1 MIAYYAKRCL
11 FSTARRSAVML
22 RIILPVTLLL
32 LAAGCRPASY
42 EQFIRADQAQDGEY
56 VFALDLSDS
65 TATYDLSFYTRV
77 DPALMAAA
85 TPSAELAL
93 QVCWLAPQP
102 SVGEAVPPSGVRP
115 SDSPHHSSGAVPPKR
130 GNPGSPAS
138 CRSLGCPRGWHV
150 PQGERLP
157 DSTALSCLAVPEM
170 SEIVYLP
177 FGAEAGS
184 VKLYRSGVNPAPAGE
199 WHLSV
204 TPIAPP
210 EGLRGIGIICKRVD

>member
-1 MIAYYAKRCL
+1 
-11 FSTARRSAVML
+11 ML

-65 TATYDLSFYTRV
+65 TATYDLSLYTRV
-77 DPALMAAA
+77 DPTLMAAA

-93 QVCWLAPQP
+93 QVCWMNPG
-102 SVGEAVPPSGVRP
+102 GEA
-115 SDSPHHSSGAVPPKR
+115 
-130 GNPGSPAS
+130 
-138 CRSLGCPRGWHV
+138 
-150 PQGERLP
+150 
-157 DSTALSCLAVPEM
+157 M

-184 VKLYRSGVNPAPAGE
+184 VKLYRSGVKPAPAGE

>member
-1 MIAYYAKRCL
+1 
-11 FSTARRSAVML
+11 ML

-93 QVCWLAPQP
+93 QVCWLSPQP
-102 SVGEAVPPSGVRP
+102 SVGEAV
-115 SDSPHHSSGAVPPKR
+115 
-130 GNPGSPAS
+130 
-138 CRSLGCPRGWHV
+138 
-150 PQGERLP
+150 P

>member
-1 MIAYYAKRCL
+1 MKATRLAL
-11 FSTARRSAVML
+11 FA
-22 RIILPVTLLL
+22 ILLL
-32 LAAGCRPASY
+32 VACRPASY
-42 EQFIRADQAQDGEY
+42 EQFVRADQAQDGNY
-56 VFALDLSDS
+56 IFALDLSDS
-65 TATYDLSFYTRV
+65 TAIYDLSLYTRV

-102 SVGEAVPPSGVRP
+102 SVEEAVPPSGVRP
-115 SDSPHHSSGAVPPKR
+115 SDSPHHSSGAVPPL
-130 GNPGSPAS
+130 P
-138 CRSLGCPRGWHV
+138 CRGWHV

-157 DSTALSCLAVPEM
+157 DSTALSCLAVPAM

-177 FGAEAGS
+177 YGSAAGS
-184 VKLYRSGVNPAPAGE
+184 VKLYRSGVKPAPAGE

-210 EGLRGIGIICKRVD
+210 AGLRGIGIICKRVD

>member
-1 MIAYYAKRCL
+1 MKATRIAIFAI
-11 FSTARRSAVML
+11 ML
-22 RIILPVTLLL
+22 LV
-32 LAAGCRPASY
+32 GCRPASY

-56 VFALDLSDS
+56 VFALDLPDS
-65 TATYDLSFYTRV
+65 TATYDLSLYTRV

-93 QVCWLAPQP
+93 QVCWLAPAEGGTP
-102 SVGEAVPPSGVRP
+102 LGGST
-115 SDSPHHSSGAVPPKR
+115 
-130 GNPGSPAS
+130 SPA
-138 CRSLGCPRGWHV
+138 CF
-150 PQGERLP
+150 
-157 DSTALSCLAVPEM
+157 AMPEL

-184 VKLYRSGVNPAPAGE
+184 VKLYRSGVKPAPAGE

>member
-1 MIAYYAKRCL
+1 
-11 FSTARRSAVML
+11 ML

-93 QVCWLAPQP
+93 QVCWMNPG
-102 SVGEAVPPSGVRP
+102 GEA
-115 SDSPHHSSGAVPPKR
+115 
-130 GNPGSPAS
+130 
-138 CRSLGCPRGWHV
+138 
-150 PQGERLP
+150 
-157 DSTALSCLAVPEM
+157 M

-184 VKLYRSGVNPAPAGE
+184 VKLYRSGVKPAPAGE

>member
-1 MIAYYAKRCL
+1 MCCVLNSCSKSSIEFRVDDVRQSIDIQRVVNHAP
-11 FSTARRSAVML
+11 
-22 RIILPVTLLL
+22 IILLSALLL
-32 LAAGCRPASY
+32 FAASCRPASY

-65 TATYDLSFYTRV
+65 TVTYDLSLYTRV

-102 SVGEAVPPSGVRP
+102 SVGEAVP
-115 SDSPHHSSGAVPPKR
+115 
-130 GNPGSPAS
+130 
-138 CRSLGCPRGWHV
+138 
-150 PQGERLP
+150 
-157 DSTALSCLAVPEM
+157 DSTALSCLAVPAM

-184 VKLYRSGVNPAPAGE
+184 VKLYRSGVKPAPAGE

>member
-1 MIAYYAKRCL
+1 
-11 FSTARRSAVML
+11 ML

-65 TATYDLSFYTRV
+65 TATYDLSLYTRV

-93 QVCWLAPQP
+93 QVCWLARQP
-102 SVGEAVPPSGVRP
+102 SVGEAVP
-115 SDSPHHSSGAVPPKR
+115 DSA
-130 GNPGSPAS
+130 
-138 CRSLGCPRGWHV
+138 
-150 PQGERLP
+150 
-157 DSTALSCLAVPEM
+157 ALSCLAVPAM

-177 FGAEAGS
+177 FGSAAGS
-184 VKLYRSGVNPAPAGE
+184 VKLYRSGVRPVPAGE
-199 WHLSV
+199 WQLTI
-204 TPIAPP
+204 TPMAPP
-210 EGLRGIGIICKRVD
+210 AGLRGIGIICKRVD

>member
-1 MIAYYAKRCL
+1 MLIINNLPILNSSVGRIKFPYFIDSERVADHAISLAFL
-11 FSTARRSAVML
+11 FSA
-22 RIILPVTLLL
+22 LLL
-32 LAAGCRPASY
+32 FAASCRPASY

-65 TATYDLSFYTRV
+65 TATYDLSLYTRV

-93 QVCWLAPQP
+93 QVCWLGPAVEATASQACF
-102 SVGEAVPPSGVRP
+102 AVP
-115 SDSPHHSSGAVPPKR
+115 A
-130 GNPGSPAS
+130 
-138 CRSLGCPRGWHV
+138 
-150 PQGERLP
+150 
-157 DSTALSCLAVPEM
+157 M

-177 FGAEAGS
+177 YGAAGGT
-184 VKLYRSGVNPAPAGE
+184 VQLYRSGVKPVPAGE

>member
-1 MIAYYAKRCL
+1 
-11 FSTARRSAVML
+11 ML

-65 TATYDLSFYTRV
+65 TATYDLSLYTRV
-77 DPALMAAA
+77 DPTLMAAA
-85 TPSAELAL
+85 TPSVELAL
-93 QVCWLAPQP
+93 QVCWYSPA
-102 SVGEAVPPSGVRP
+102 GEA
-115 SDSPHHSSGAVPPKR
+115 
-130 GNPGSPAS
+130 
-138 CRSLGCPRGWHV
+138 
-150 PQGERLP
+150 
-157 DSTALSCLAVPEM
+157 TAAQACLAVPAM

-184 VKLYRSGVNPAPAGE
+184 VKLYRSGVKPAPVGE
-199 WHLSV
+199 WHLAV

-210 EGLRGIGIICKRVD
+210 EGLRGIGIICKRID

>member
-1 MIAYYAKRCL
+1 
-11 FSTARRSAVML
+11 ML

-93 QVCWLAPQP
+93 QVCWYSPA
-102 SVGEAVPPSGVRP
+102 GEATASDPVRGSAAHPSQPGGWAPRSEGNRGP
-115 SDSPHHSSGAVPPKR
+115 RKSADFWGAHEGGTPL
-130 GNPGSPAS
+130 GGSTSPA
-138 CRSLGCPRGWHV
+138 
-150 PQGERLP
+150 
-157 DSTALSCLAVPEM
+157 CLAMPEL